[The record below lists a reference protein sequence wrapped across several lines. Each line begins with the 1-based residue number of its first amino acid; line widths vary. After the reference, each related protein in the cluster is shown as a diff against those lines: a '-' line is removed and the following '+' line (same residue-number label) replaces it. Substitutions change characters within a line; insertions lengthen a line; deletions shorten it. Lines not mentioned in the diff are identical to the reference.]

1 MKVVRLF
8 SLVKFSHTIFALPF
22 ALASMLLAA
31 GGLPPARTFLLIV
44 VCMVAARTAAMA
56 FNRYL
61 DAGLD
66 ARNPRT
72 ATREIPRGLISK
84 KLALGIALGSA
95 LLFIVAA
102 GAINRLSLI
111 LSPVALGILFFYSFT
126 KRFSDFSHLFLG
138 LCLGIAPVGAWIA
151 VTGAAAFPPVLLG
164 LAVIFWVAGFDVI
177 YATQDHDFDR
187 REGLHSLVV
196 RWGVSRALTAARG
209 FHAVSLVL
217 LVLFGGVSGIGW
229 SYYLAVALIGLLF
242 LYEHSLVSGD
252 DLSRVNAAFF
262 NVNGFISLLF
272 LAGVIL
278 SIGNP
283 TSH

>member
-138 LCLGIAPVGAWIA
+138 LCLGMFSQRFLQIRNLLLFQPLDFCRSPRVISYFGLREL
-151 VTGAAAFPPVLLG
+151 PKLLLG
-164 LAVIFWVAGFDVI
+164 
-177 YATQDHDFDR
+177 
-187 REGLHSLVV
+187 
-196 RWGVSRALTAARG
+196 
-209 FHAVSLVL
+209 
-217 LVLFGGVSGIGW
+217 
-229 SYYLAVALIGLLF
+229 
-242 LYEHSLVSGD
+242 
-252 DLSRVNAAFF
+252 
-262 NVNGFISLLF
+262 
-272 LAGVIL
+272 
-278 SIGNP
+278 
-283 TSH
+283 